1 MSILIAHQTHYCKV
15 TKPFITIDHSMKT
28 NQPEN
33 IYNRVK
39 QRYID
44 ESKQC
49 IGQTHINDY
58 ECIDVNKF
66 HVDQANL

>member
-15 TKPFITIDHSMKT
+15 TKPFITISMKT

-33 IYNRVK
+33 ISSCKTMV
-39 QRYID
+39 
-44 ESKQC
+44 SKQC

>member
-1 MSILIAHQTHYCKV
+1 
-15 TKPFITIDHSMKT
+15 MKT
-28 NQPEN
+28 NQTEN

-39 QRYID
+39 QWYID
-44 ESKQC
+44 ESRQC